1 MTRKKILCVGGS
13 LNQTTQVYQVAQYLE
28 PEYECWFS
36 AAFVDGF
43 MDILVRMG
51 IGDFTVLGG
60 IGRRQTEEFLAEK
73 GVPVDYQGKKND
85 YDLVVLTSDLYVPRV
100 VKPKKIVLIQE
111 GMTDPE
117 GIMYH
122 LVTKLKLPRYLASTS
137 TNGLSNEYDAFCVAS
152 QGYKE
157 LFADRGAD
165 LNRMYVTGIPNYDNA
180 ATYLKNDFP
189 YHGYVMVAT
198 SDARETLKYDNR
210 KKFLR
215 QAVEIA
221 DGRPMIFKL
230 HPNENAKRA
239 KREIREFAPHAQVYT
254 EGNTH
259 EMIANCD
266 VLITQYSTV
275 VYTGIALDKE
285 VHSYFNV
292 DELYRLAPWQNGG
305 KSARHIADIC
315 RRLMD
320 NELAHPDQVSFER
333 EAVSER
339 RMPVAEAR

>member
-1 MTRKKILCVGGS
+1 MSRKKILCIGGS
-13 LNQTTQVYQVAQYLE
+13 LNQTTMAYNVAQYLE

-60 IGRRQTEEFLAEK
+60 VGRRMTEEFLAEK
-73 GVPVDYQGKKND
+73 GVRVDYKGQKNE
-85 YDLVVLTSDLYVPRV
+85 YDLALTTSDLVIQKVIRD
-100 VKPKKIVLIQE
+100 KKIVLIQE
-111 GMTDPE
+111 GMTDPA

-122 LVTKLKLPRYLASTS
+122 LVTKLHLPRYLASTS

-152 QGYKE
+152 QGYKDF
-157 LFADRGAD
+157 FAGRGSD
-165 LNRMYVTGIPNYDNA
+165 PNRMYVTGIPNYDNA
-180 ATYLKNDFP
+180 AAHCQNDFP
-189 YHGYVMVAT
+189 YHGYVLVAT

-210 KKFLR
+210 KKFIR

-221 DGRPMIFKL
+221 AGRQLIFKL
-230 HPNENAKRA
+230 HPNEKVDRA
-239 KREIREFAPHAQVYT
+239 TREVHDQVPDALVYT
-254 EGNTH
+254 DGNTH

-275 VYTGIALDKE
+275 VYTGIALGKE
-285 VHSYFNV
+285 VHSYFDV
-292 DELYRLAPWQNGG
+292 DELQRLAPWQNGG
-305 KSARHIADIC
+305 MSARNIAEVC

-320 NELAHPDQVSFER
+320 DRLAHPDDTQFAR
-333 EAVSER
+333 EYSR
-339 RMPVAEAR
+339 